1 MKYENILVEIKGSV
15 GLITLHRPQALN
27 ALCAPLMDELTHAIG
42 AMEENDTVGCM
53 VLTGSAKA
61 FAAGADIKEM
71 AGKKYIDVFR
81 EDFITANWE
90 AATRARKPIVAAVA
104 GYALGGAE
112 LAMMCDYLGC

>member
-1 MKYENILVEIKGSV
+1 
-15 GLITLHRPQALN
+15 
-27 ALCAPLMDELTHAIG
+27 MDELTHAIG
-42 AMEENDTVGCM
+42 AMEENDAIGCM

-90 AATRARKPIVAAVA
+90 AAYVPESRLLRRWPAMRWAVAANWR
-104 GYALGGAE
+104 
-112 LAMMCDYLGC
+112 